1 MSGLNKILML
11 TVCMVLTS
19 MPVSGQNFLDNIERE
34 RNLFVTHA
42 DIDPVT
48 GDVLIIS
55 NSFQNTWYSLRRFH
69 PDGEAVSD
77 FVLQRFETC
86 CAIYPVLVAVAN
98 DGSIYTVEYT
108 GQLGGFFIY
117 KHAPS
122 GELDIDWGARE
133 GIVEEIDT
141 GEPSD
146 YAGGVLDED
155 DENETGSGYET
166 GETTLRGNAGGG
178 RFHHYFTDPVDI
190 IPREDGSLLVL
201 DRAEKYIDLISPD
214 GSRITEFIG
223 SQGYIPERPQRLLM
237 DSGGY
242 LYLVDYYD
250 DFDLNRSRM
259 TGVFRF
265 DPEGNWEFGWGEQ
278 SGGINDPWRPQVDI
292 MTLVIDG
299 DDNLIVLGS
308 GMSNIN
314 HDEVY
319 VFDNESGGEIIRGR
333 VDFRQGYDS
342 EFLGMVGNPES
353 GFLVLDGFSFEIK
366 LNFYALDGSLEEQVR
381 IDDLYYLS

>member
-1 MSGLNKILML
+1 MSGLNKILIV
-11 TVCMVLTS
+11 TVCLVLTA
-19 MPVSGQNFLDNIERE
+19 MPVSGQNFLDNIERGK
-34 RNLFVTHA
+34 NLFVTHA

-55 NSFQNTWYSLRRFH
+55 NSWQNTRYSLRRFH

-77 FVLQRFETC
+77 FVLQRFEAC
-86 CAIYPVLVAVAN
+86 CAINPVLVAVAD

-155 DENETGSGYET
+155 DEDETGGGYEA
-166 GETTLRGNAGGG
+166 GETRLTGNAGGG

-201 DRAEKYIDLISPD
+201 DRSDRYIDLISPD
-214 GSRITEFIG
+214 GSRISEFIG

-250 DFDLNRSRM
+250 DFDLNRGGK

-278 SGGINDPWRPQVDI
+278 ASGINDPWRPQVDF

-299 DDNLIVLGS
+299 NDNLIVLGS
-308 GMSNIN
+308 GLSNIN
-314 HDEVY
+314 HGEVY

-353 GFLVLDGFSFEIK
+353 GFLVLDAFAFDIK
-366 LNFYALDGSLEEQVR
+366 LNFYALNGSLEEQVR
-381 IDDLYYLS
+381 IDDLYYLE